1 MKSERILQLLAK
13 KMGQAAS
20 DKEMAELQK
29 LLQQNPEY
37 SFLIE
42 LLQSFE
48 IEKLHKEPAL
58 KEDDLMQESWLML
71 ERELDELPTP
81 GKLRKIKKN
90 RLRKPLPSWMRVAA
104 IWTGILL
111 IAGFYFFKSN
121 SPKEDS
127 LKKVTG
133 IVNQVSVPFGTPEKK
148 VLPDGTEAWLNAGSR
163 IRYADN
169 FIQKNRDV
177 YLDGEAYFSV
187 KHDADHPFIVH
198 VGNVTIRALGTKFN
212 VHAYQNESKI
222 EATLISGKILVKID
236 GKPDQDIILIP
247 NEKLTVIN
255 EEFSLPS
262 KKNEP
267 RKEVG
272 FQVQEVAPMPSVT
285 ELPEV
290 AWLQDKLAF
299 QNESFEE
306 LAKRMERRYDVHIV
320 FKDSRLGNERLSG
333 IFKNENIQK
342 ALNLLQMTTPFRY
355 EFKQD
360 SVYLKR

>member
-20 DKEMAELQK
+20 DKELAELQK

-48 IEKLHKEPAL
+48 IDKLHKEPAL
-58 KEDDLMQESWLML
+58 KEDDLMKESWLML
-71 ERELDELPTP
+71 EPELDEVPAA
-81 GKLRKIKKN
+81 GKIDHITKTSS
-90 RLRKPLPSWMRVAA
+90 RKPLPSWMRAAA
-104 IWTGILL
+104 IWAGIILL
-111 IAGFYFFKSN
+111 AGGYFFIWKK
-121 SPKEDS
+121 PGKE
-127 LKKVTG
+127 TAAITQ
-133 IVNQVSVPFGTPEKK
+133 IVNQVSVPYGVPEKK
-148 VLPDGTEAWLNAGSR
+148 LLPDSTVVWLNAGSH

-187 KHDADHPFIVH
+187 KHDAVHPFVVH
-198 VGNVTIRALGTKFN
+198 AGNVTILALGTKFN

-222 EATLISGKILVKID
+222 EATLVSGKILVKID

-247 NEKLTVIN
+247 NEKITVTN
-255 EEFSLPS
+255 EEFSLS
-262 KKNEP
+262 KNKNEP
-267 RKEVG
+267 RRELG
-272 FQVQEVAPMPSVT
+272 FQVQEVAPIPSIT
-285 ELPEV
+285 ALPEV

-306 LAKRMERRYDVHIV
+306 LAKRMERRYDVRII
-320 FKDSRLGNERLSG
+320 FKDSMLGNERLSG

-342 ALNLLQMTTPFRY
+342 ALNLLQMTTPFY
-355 EFKQD
+355 YQFEQD

>member
-71 ERELDELPTP
+71 ERELDELPAS
-81 GKLRKIKKN
+81 GRVQEIKKS

-104 IWTGILL
+104 IWIGILL
-111 IAGFYFFKSN
+111 LAGFYFFKSN

-255 EEFSLPS
+255 EEFSLPN